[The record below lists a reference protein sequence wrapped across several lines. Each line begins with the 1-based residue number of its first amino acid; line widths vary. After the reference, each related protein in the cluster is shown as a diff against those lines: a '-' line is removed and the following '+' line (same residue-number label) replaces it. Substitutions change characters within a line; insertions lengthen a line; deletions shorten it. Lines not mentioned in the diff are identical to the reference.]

1 MQTKRMKDLEKK
13 RKYREMLI
21 AQQADAAHRA
31 DLGRLY
37 MSDKDLATSKGIL
50 AGLNP
55 ALF

>member
-1 MQTKRMKDLEKK
+1 MKDLEKK
-13 RKYREMLI
+13 RKYREILI

-37 MSDKDLATSKGIL
+37 MNDKDLATSKGIL